1 MRHALPRLLSL
12 SLAAALLTACG
23 GSEQPASSAAAPTA
37 SEAPAAPA
45 AQAQQITGAGST
57 FVFPVLSRWSAEH
70 NRLTGA
76 QVNYQSIGSGGG
88 IAQVKAGTVDFG
100 ASDKPLATAELTE
113 SNLVQFPVVIG
124 GVVPVVNLEG
134 VQPGQIKFTG
144 ALLADI
150 YLGTVTHWNDPRIAE
165 INPEL
170 SLPEAEIQVV
180 YRSDGSGTTYN
191 FSSFLNKVSPD
202 WAAKVGE
209 GTALSWPKGVGGR
222 GNEGVAAFIQQLPNS
237 IGYVELSYALQ
248 TGGVYGS
255 VQNAAGQFVKPNAE
269 SFQAAAASADWAN
282 AQDFNLVITNA
293 PGEAAWPI
301 AASVFVLMPKNA
313 KPEARK
319 GVLDFFGWV
328 LDNGQPMATELDYV
342 PLPQPLAEQVKAYW
356 KAQFP
361 ASEAPANQ
369 G

>member
-1 MRHALPRLLSL
+1 MRRHALPRLLTL
-12 SLAAALLTACG
+12 SLATALLAACG
-23 GSEQPASSAAAPTA
+23 GSQQPSTGAATGAADAPAAAPA
-37 SEAPAAPA
+37 SK
-45 AQAQQITGAGST
+45 AQQITGAGST

-100 ASDKPLATAELTE
+100 ASDKPLAPAELTE
-113 SNLVQFPVVIG
+113 SNLVQFPIVIG

-144 ALLADI
+144 PLLADI
-150 YLGTVTHWNDPRIAE
+150 YLGTVARWNDPRIAE

-170 SLPEAEIQVV
+170 SLPDAEIQIV
-180 YRSDGSGTTYN
+180 YRSDGSGTTFN
-191 FSSFLNKVSPD
+191 FSNYLNKVSPE

-248 TGGVYGS
+248 TGGVYGA
-255 VQNAAGQFVKPNAE
+255 VQNAAGQFVQPNDQ

-282 AQDFNLVITNA
+282 AQDFNLMITNA
-293 PGEAAWPI
+293 PGEASWPI
-301 AASVFVLMPKNA
+301 AASVFVLLPKGGT
-313 KPEARK
+313 PEARK

-328 LDNGQPMATELDYV
+328 LDHGQPMATELDYV
-342 PLPQPLAEQVKAYW
+342 PLPQPLAEQVKSYW

-361 ASEAPANQ
+361 ASEGPAN
-369 G
+369 

>member
-1 MRHALPRLLSL
+1 MSSALTRLLLL
-12 SLAAALLTACG
+12 STATVLLAACSGNT
-23 GSEQPASSAAAPTA
+23 EQPAAGTPAAAAAPTA
-37 SEAPAAPA
+37 SRA
-45 AQAQQITGAGST
+45 AQSLRFTGAGST

-100 ASDKPLATAELTE
+100 ASDKPLDAAELAAAE
-113 SNLVQFPVVIG
+113 LVQFPVVIG
-124 GVVPVVNLEG
+124 GVVPVVNLPG
-134 VQPGQIKFTG
+134 LQPGQIKFTG

-150 YLGTVTHWNDPRIAE
+150 YLGNVSRWDDPKIAA
-165 INPEL
+165 INEGIA
-170 SLPEAEIQVV
+170 LPQTEIQVV

-191 FSSFLNKVSPD
+191 FSNYLTKVSPE

-209 GTALSWPKGVGGR
+209 GTSLSWPKGVGGR
-222 GNEGVAAFIQQLPNS
+222 GNEGVTAFVQQLPNS
-237 IGYVELSYALQ
+237 IGYVELSYVLQ
-248 TGGVYGS
+248 TGGVYGAL
-255 VQNAAGQFVKPNAE
+255 QNAAGQFVQPNAE

-282 AQDFNLVITNA
+282 AEDFNLMITDA
-293 PGEAAWPI
+293 GGAEAWPI
-301 AASVFVLMPKNA
+301 AASVFVLMPRNG

-319 GVLDFFGWV
+319 GVLEFFGWV
-328 LDNGQPMATELDYV
+328 LDHGQPMATELDYV

-356 KAQFP
+356 SARFP
-361 ASEAPANQ
+361 ADA